1 MLGMELTTAYLLI
14 VAIATLLVAS
24 LVWARQRGGKPLAGW
39 AAASLLGIL
48 LGSIGSFAVMRQSGY
63 TIERAPVETYN
74 MPVVGMAGEGGGG
87 AAGPSGPEMM
97 GGGPGG
103 GMMGGMG
110 GGMMGGGM
118 GGPRAPQPKRE
129 LTMLVRKL
137 DLLTGDIGITL
148 TADQQQALGEA
159 LAGVEEAEAMSDDDA
174 KAKQEL
180 ILAVLDDEQEGRLNA
195 IGLPRPTG
203 GMGGGGMGGPG
214 GGMGGMGGGGQAP
227 ENPFQQETEGK
238 ALASL
243 RQKLGAETPAAEAPA
258 EAPAETAA
266 EMPAEAPAETP
277 AETPA
282 AAPAETPAE
291 TPAAET
297 PAESPADAPAEM
309 PGEAPQET
317 PVDAPVDTSTEAPA
331 EAPAET
337 PAEPPA

>member
-48 LGSIGSFAVMRQSGY
+48 LGSIGSFAVMRQSGF
-63 TIERAPVETYN
+63 TIERVPVETCN
-74 MPVVGMAGEGGGG
+74 MPVVGMADGGG
-87 AAGPSGPEMM
+87 AAGPSGLEMM

-103 GMMGGMG
+103 GMMGGM

-174 KAKQEL
+174 KARQEL

-203 GMGGGGMGGPG
+203 GMGGGGMGSPG
-214 GGMGGMGGGGQAP
+214 GGMGGMGGSGQAP

-238 ALASL
+238 ALTSL
-243 RQKLGAETPAAEAPA
+243 RQKLGAEAPATETPADPPAETPA
-258 EAPAETAA
+258 EAAA
-266 EMPAEAPAETP
+266 EMPAEAPQETP
-277 AETPA
+277 ADDPA
-282 AAPAETPAE
+282 
-291 TPAAET
+291 
-297 PAESPADAPAEM
+297 
-309 PGEAPQET
+309 
-317 PVDAPVDTSTEAPA
+317 
-331 EAPAET
+331 
-337 PAEPPA
+337 

>member
-74 MPVVGMAGEGGGG
+74 MPVVGMADGGG

-103 GMMGGMG
+103 GMMGGG
-110 GGMMGGGM
+110 MGGGM

-159 LAGVEEAEAMSDDDA
+159 LAGIEEAEAMSDDDA

-227 ENPFQQETEGK
+227 ENPFQQETEGN
-238 ALASL
+238 ALTSL
-243 RQKLGAETPAAEAPA
+243 RQKLGAETPAA

-277 AETPA
+277 AEAPA
-282 AAPAETPAE
+282 AAPAETPTE

-309 PGEAPQET
+309 PAEAPQET
-317 PVDAPVDTSTEAPA
+317 PADAPADTSSEAPA

-337 PAEPPA
+337 SAEPPA

>member
-74 MPVVGMAGEGGGG
+74 MPVVGMADGGG

-103 GMMGGMG
+103 GMMGGM

-159 LAGVEEAEAMSDDDA
+159 LAGIEEAEAMSDDDA

-238 ALASL
+238 ALTSL
-243 RQKLGAETPAAEAPA
+243 RQKLGAEQPA

-291 TPAAET
+291 TPAAAA

-309 PGEAPQET
+309 P
-317 PVDAPVDTSTEAPA
+317 DAAPA
-331 EAPAET
+331 ESPAETAAPAAEEPAPAET
-337 PAEPPA
+337 PAAPQS

>member
-74 MPVVGMAGEGGGG
+74 MPVVGMADGGG

-103 GMMGGMG
+103 GMMGGM

-159 LAGVEEAEAMSDDDA
+159 LAGIEEAEAMSDDDA

-238 ALASL
+238 ALTSL
-243 RQKLGAETPAAEAPA
+243 RQKLGAEQPA

-291 TPAAET
+291 TPAAAAPAEMPDAA
-297 PAESPADAPAEM
+297 PAESPAETAAPA
-309 PGEAPQET
+309 
-317 PVDAPVDTSTEAPA
+317 A
-331 EAPAET
+331 EEPAPAET
-337 PAEPPA
+337 PAAPQS